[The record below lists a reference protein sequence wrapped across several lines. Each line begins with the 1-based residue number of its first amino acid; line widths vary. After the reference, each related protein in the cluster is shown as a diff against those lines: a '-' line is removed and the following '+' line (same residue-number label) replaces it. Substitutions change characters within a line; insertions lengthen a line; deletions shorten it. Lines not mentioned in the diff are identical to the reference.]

1 MKDYIKSIYLADD
14 YSSGM
19 RFNLQNLFIKQ
30 KIINF
35 KFFFIRGSFILEFLG
50 MLRLESHTNL
60 ALGLNRL
67 LKYNLFYK
75 LFLSYYIVVVVVFR

>member
-30 KIINF
+30 KIIIFF
-35 KFFFIRGSFILEFLG
+35 KFCFVHGTLWF
-50 MLRLESHTNL
+50 
-60 ALGLNRL
+60 
-67 LKYNLFYK
+67 YLF
-75 LFLSYYIVVVVVFR
+75 